1 MKVKNIL
8 ISQPEPKLDSNS
20 PYQEIAD
27 KYKLK
32 LEFRQF
38 IQVAGVNAAD
48 FRKDKINPQE
58 YNAVIFTSRNAIDHY
73 FRICEEMRIS
83 ISSELKYFCQSE
95 AVAHYLQKYVI
106 YRKRKIYFGNGE
118 FKDLVPHLKKHKEE
132 KFLLPSSDVL
142 NPDIPSVLNDY
153 KFKYTRAVLYKTVSA
168 DLKEINIVTYDMLVF
183 FSPAGIQS
191 LFQNF
196 PNFVQGNTR
205 IATFGPNTTKAAEEA
220 GLTVNL
226 KAPSEKNP
234 SMTMAIEEYVRE
246 ANKSR

>member
-95 AVAHYLQKYVI
+95 AVAHYLQ
-106 YRKRKIYFGNGE
+106 
-118 FKDLVPHLKKHKEE
+118 
-132 KFLLPSSDVL
+132 S
-142 NPDIPSVLNDY
+142 
-153 KFKYTRAVLYKTVSA
+153 
-168 DLKEINIVTYDMLVF
+168 MLF
-183 FSPAGIQS
+183 IENERSILA
-191 LFQNF
+191 
-196 PNFVQGNTR
+196 
-205 IATFGPNTTKAAEEA
+205 
-220 GLTVNL
+220 TVNSKTLYLIL
-226 KAPSEKNP
+226 KNTKKKNFYCQAA
-234 SMTMAIEEYVRE
+234 MY
-246 ANKSR
+246 